1 MRKAF
6 LAALATTAILAPA
19 TSFADFKGWEG
30 ELGLDYA
37 MKRGNSYSN
46 TLATRNLAER
56 DTANWRHLAKAEA
69 LNEETRSGN
78 SDPKERIEERYF
90 GSYKL
95 DRKVDEAN
103 YIFNL
108 INAEKD
114 LFSGYNYQATY
125 ALGYG
130 RRIIDNATHRLD
142 IEAGPGFR
150 VRELKQRPSD
160 WSANKS
166 RTEKDAIA
174 LVAARYRWDIS
185 ETTRF
190 REDVSSELEDGS
202 TVTRAETSLTTKI
215 NTRLALRLSH
225 ILRHNSKPGIDTRKS
240 DQDILIGLVWTL

>member
-1 MRKAF
+1 MRKVF
-6 LAALATTAILAPA
+6 LAAALATAAFVPNIATA
-19 TSFADFKGWEG
+19 DVKGWEG

-46 TLATRNLAER
+46 TLATRNRAER
-56 DTANWRHLAKAEA
+56 EGMNWRHLAKAEA
-69 LNEETRSGN
+69 LNEESRSG
-78 SDPKERIEERYF
+78 SADPKERIEERYF

-95 DRKVDEAN
+95 DRKLDEAN

-114 LFSGYNYQATY
+114 LFSGYNYQSTY

-130 RRIIDNATHRLD
+130 RRIIDNNAHRLD

-150 VRELKQRPSD
+150 IRELKERPSD

-166 RTEKDAIA
+166 RTQKDAVA
-174 LVAARYRWDIS
+174 LVAARYRWNIS

-190 REDVSSELEDGS
+190 QEDLSSELEDGS

-225 ILRHNSKPGIDTRKS
+225 ILRHNSKPGSDKRKS